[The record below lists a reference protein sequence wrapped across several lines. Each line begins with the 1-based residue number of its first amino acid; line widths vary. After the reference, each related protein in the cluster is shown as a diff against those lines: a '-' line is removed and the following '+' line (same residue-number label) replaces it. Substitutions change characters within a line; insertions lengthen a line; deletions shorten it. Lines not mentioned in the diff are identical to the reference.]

1 MRQIQDKGV
10 TELCGNAR
18 TEEEKLPKRT
28 YAEVSEKKEKH
39 FDQANSALGVHH
51 DEENEALRGRN
62 SMVGPIQDLRSDRAV
77 KIGRKIF
84 ARYEFMEMTD
94 GVYRCHQF

>member
-1 MRQIQDKGV
+1 VWKCTNRRRKW
-10 TELCGNAR
+10 A
-18 TEEEKLPKRT
+18 KRT
-28 YAEVSEKKEKH
+28 QKFQRKKKKH
-39 FDQANSALGVHH
+39 VDQANSAPGVHH

-62 SMVGPIQDLRSDRAV
+62 SIVAPIRDLRSDRAA

-94 GVYRCHQF
+94 GVYRCHQY